1 MSTDIRD
8 QPSIGHDEV
17 MGLNFI
23 NASAP
28 YVFRKHFRQGLRSHI
43 MEILNPQDVET
54 ERNGAIA
61 TDGVRWFPKARPL
74 RMLRIF
80 RSRLRTLDKA
90 LNEIGRVKTVEH
102 YLAPDF
108 MATSVECIVD
118 YRGPA
123 GRDLLLCGFQKYA
136 AGSIVDPWTILDHSE
151 LLPALYDGAVGSAD
165 GGAPPMNRWIRTVR
179 QNGRAFV
186 ARIKRMI
193 DEAATVPDLAG
204 AGNLIVT
211 ASGEIRLVDINNI
224 SPVDFDGSILLDEK
238 GYPVCDKS
246 IEALALI
253 EKKIA
258 GQPLGTY
265 RGLYKHFFDPA
276 RWKAVKARETEFWS
290 RIQKTATQ
298 LL

>member
-1 MSTDIRD
+1 MPGDIRD
-8 QPSIGHDEV
+8 QPSIAHDEV
-17 MGLNFI
+17 MDLNFI
-23 NASAP
+23 NPAAP

-43 MEILNPQDVET
+43 MEILDPQDVET

-61 TDGVRWFPKARPL
+61 ADGMRRFPMARPR

-80 RSRLRTLDKA
+80 RSRLRTLDNA
-90 LNEIGRVKTVEH
+90 LKEIGRVKTVER

-118 YRGPA
+118 YQGPH
-123 GRDLLLCGFQKYA
+123 GRDLLLCGFQEYV
-136 AGSIVDPWTILDHSE
+136 AGVIVDPWTILDQSD
-151 LLPALYDGAVGSAD
+151 LLPALCDGAAGSAD
-165 GGAPPMNRWIRTVR
+165 EDALPGNRWIRTVR
-179 QNGRAFV
+179 QNGAEFV
-186 ARIKRMI
+186 TRIKRMI
-193 DEAATVPDLAG
+193 VEAATIPDLAG
-204 AGNLIVT
+204 AGNLIAT

-258 GQPLGTY
+258 GQPIDEQSE
-265 RGLYKHFFDPA
+265 LYKNFFDPV
-276 RWKAVKARETEFWS
+276 RRKAVKAKEAAFWS
-290 RIQKTATQ
+290 RIENTM
-298 LL
+298 

>member
-1 MSTDIRD
+1 MPTDIRD

-17 MGLNFI
+17 LGLNFI
-23 NASAP
+23 NPAAP

-43 MEILNPQDVET
+43 MEILDPRDVEI

-61 TDGVRWFPKARPL
+61 KDGVRWFPKARPK

-80 RSRLRTLDKA
+80 RSRLRTLESA
-90 LNEIGRVKTVEH
+90 LDEIGRVKTVEH
-102 YLAPDF
+102 YLAPNF
-108 MATSVECIVD
+108 MATSVECIMD
-118 YRGPA
+118 YLGPE
-123 GRDLLLCGFQKYA
+123 GRDLLLCGFQQYI
-136 AGSIVDPWTILDHSE
+136 AGSIVDPWTILDPSD
-151 LLPALYDGAVGSAD
+151 LLPALYDGAVGSVDDFAL
-165 GGAPPMNRWIRTVR
+165 PKNQWIRTVQ
-179 QNGRAFV
+179 QNGAEFV

-193 DEAATVPDLAG
+193 VEAATVPDLAG

-224 SPVDFDGSILLDEK
+224 SPVDLDGSILLDEK

-258 GQPLGTY
+258 GQSVDHDS
-265 RGLYKHFFDPA
+265 GLYKHFFDSA
-276 RWKAVKARETEFWS
+276 RWKAVKDREAEFWH
-290 RIQKTATQ
+290 RIEKSS
-298 LL
+298 